1 MTTKLRIVL
10 CFVLLVI
17 GIAVG
22 GESVYIST
30 IGSMTRL
37 DSALLNVF
45 LWLISAALG
54 WVLNSI
60 YAEYSATH
68 SLQERAKPAIRR
80 VWELQRSAEQLQ
92 LMLATRAIE
101 SSVTQQNTSTEFSAE
116 VVAIQMQVGQLRAA
130 VQDWRELLPES
141 YVENVIQKAE
151 SEEWPNA
158 LPWTQFHHFIK
169 EISTQVDRSDAYGGF
184 RPDIIVGVY
193 PEGGIVGYLMWL
205 ALGRRCQLVL
215 MPDAEL
221 NPQDKMLSLL
231 SDTIAYHA
239 NGRSRVR
246 ILIVDASIKSGRTM
260 NSTVTAVQEACG
272 LANVTAELASA
283 CVIDY
288 PIPGPRETTPRY
300 IGITGHFHLPFAE
313 S

>member
-1 MTTKLRIVL
+1 MTTKLRIAL

-37 DSALLNVF
+37 DTALLNVF

-92 LMLATRAIE
+92 LMLATRAVE
-101 SSVTQQNTSTEFSAE
+101 SSVSQQSTSTEFSAE

-130 VQDWRELLPES
+130 G
-141 YVENVIQKAE
+141 
-151 SEEWPNA
+151 
-158 LPWTQFHHFIK
+158 
-169 EISTQVDRSDAYGGF
+169 DAYGGF

-221 NPQDKMLSLL
+221 NSQDKMLSLL

-272 LANVTAELASA
+272 LADIVAELASA

-288 PIPGPRETTPRY
+288 PIPGSRETAPRY